1 IIKFGIPERSKVK
14 IEIFNILGER
24 VAELLNTELDA
35 GYHQVK
41 WNGADLASGVYIY
54 SIKTNSIS
62 DVKKMLL
69 LK

>member
-1 IIKFGIPERSKVK
+1 
-14 IEIFNILGER
+14 